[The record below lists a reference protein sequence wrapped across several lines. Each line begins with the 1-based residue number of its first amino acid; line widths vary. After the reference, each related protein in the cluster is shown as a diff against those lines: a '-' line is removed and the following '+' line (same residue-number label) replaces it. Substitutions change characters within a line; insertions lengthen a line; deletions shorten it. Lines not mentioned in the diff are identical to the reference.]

1 MFSLCVLLFLVS
13 LYLGLPIKPIF
24 NLMSQ
29 VNNILLPVCLSLF
42 WYAASSIS
50 GLALFVWYRTT
61 SRVNLS
67 KSLNLDDTHLMMY
80 KKIFLCAFS
89 VSFLSGF
96 QLGWFIRSLRWLG
109 KMAMYCASS
118 FSEMVCPTLHSP

>member
-1 MFSLCVLLFLVS
+1 MFSLCVLLLLVS

-24 NLMSQ
+24 NTMSK

-61 SRVNLS
+61 SRVNLP

-80 KKIFLCAFS
+80 KKIFFCAFS
-89 VSFLSGF
+89 VSFSSGF

-118 FSEMVCPTLHSP
+118 FSEMVCVTLHSS